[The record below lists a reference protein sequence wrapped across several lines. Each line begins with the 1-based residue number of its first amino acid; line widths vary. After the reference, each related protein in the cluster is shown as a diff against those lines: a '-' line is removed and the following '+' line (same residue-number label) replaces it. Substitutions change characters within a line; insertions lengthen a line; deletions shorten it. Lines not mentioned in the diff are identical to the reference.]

1 MNSDPYLIA
10 VGIIGKRELTDAL
23 LNDVISMLPKIIP
36 DIEAEVLDKIR
47 KQLEATIGVSMVTG
61 QGIID
66 EKQEP
71 WLEDAKSSIQW
82 TYWNAYTN
90 ELKSTGFSQNVVRVL
105 DEDTDNILD
114 ACGNANTSSAWRM
127 QGLVMGDVQSGKTA
141 SYCGLINKAA
151 DVGYKFI
158 VLLTGMIEDLRSQS
172 QERMDSGFVGRDSR
186 KILSNDREKK
196 AIGSGRFR
204 TVFPNVLT
212 SVDSDFLTANEKFM
226 RGIPLEN
233 INAPVLLVMKKNKSP
248 LENLIGFLE
257 SQIKGRGPLN
267 LPLLLIDDEADNASV
282 NSKKDEDP
290 TTINKLIREVLKRF
304 TKSTYVA
311 YTATPFA
318 NVFINPDGG
327 DLFPSDFVYS
337 LNTPSNYIG
346 AGSIFSDAGNH
357 QYQKQDIL
365 DAVPAFPYAHKKEW
379 QVPALP
385 PSLEEALQTFLISCA
400 IRDLRGE
407 PLRHRSMLINVTR
420 FTDVQDR
427 IAILVKDYIYVLTE
441 EIKQYL
447 AADTAWHK
455 HARLMQLHETWEAQY
470 ADCDHSWDEI
480 RKSLY
485 DSVASLK
492 VLTVNQKSEAGDRLN
507 FGAYKNAEKGR
518 RVIAIGGL
526 TLSRGLTLEGLCV
539 SYFYRNSKAY
549 DTLLQMGRWFGYRP
563 GYDDLCRV
571 WMDPN
576 VQDWFGHVADVIS
589 ELKLDI
595 RRMHANRYKPIDFGI
610 RVRSHPDSLIVTALN
625 KMRNT
630 KNVEVD
636 VSYSTAG
643 AETAFLPGDEQ
654 VNRKNLKHAIEFVG
668 GLGHAERIGSRCV
681 WKRKTAAEVANF
693 LNGLNISLMNMPFTT
708 DITGRDRP
716 IISFIRNNQ
725 IAALK
730 EWDVCLSQGSGE
742 EIPEFSVVDSDGN
755 HRCVRPRKRQFEK
768 VPVGSDYL
776 KLNKQR
782 VGDIT
787 DEMVDLSKPKI
798 EIAKQEWAEEVE
810 RDPGK
815 GKTVPGFM
823 YRRYRDRPLLTI
835 HIIEPSDPEEPSEA
849 ANAAQVRESDEA
861 VDSGKAADA
870 KKSRAAKKD
879 RVMKSSDIKPRLL
892 VAVGLSF
899 PKYEDRDEASRV
911 PYRLNKVALRNMG
924 LIDAEDGDDDGDD

>member
-1 MNSDPYLIA
+1 MNSDLFLVA
-10 VGIIGKRELTDAL
+10 VGIIGQRELTDAL
-23 LNDVISMLPKIIP
+23 LNDVISMLPRIIP
-36 DIEAEVLDKIR
+36 DIEADVLDKIR

-66 EKQEP
+66 QKQGP
-71 WLEDAKSSIQW
+71 WLEDAKSSTQW

-90 ELKSTGFSQNVVRVL
+90 QLKSTGFSQTVVRVL

-114 ACGNANTSSAWRM
+114 ACGNPNALSAWRM
-127 QGLVMGDVQSGKTA
+127 KGLVMGDVQSGKTA

-186 KILSNDREKK
+186 KILSDDREKK

-248 LENLIGFLE
+248 LENLIGFLD
-257 SQIKGRGPLN
+257 SQKKGHGSLN
-267 LPLLLIDDEADNASV
+267 LPLLLVDDEADNASV

-290 TTINKLIREVLKRF
+290 TTINKLIREVLTRF

-357 QYQKQDIL
+357 QHQKQDIL
-365 DAVPAFPYAHKKEW
+365 DADPAFSYGHKKE
-379 QVPALP
+379 QPVAALP

-420 FTDVQDR
+420 YTDVQDR
-427 IAILVKDYIYVLTE
+427 IAILVKEYIYVLTE

-447 AADTAWHK
+447 AADATWRK
-455 HARLMQLHETWEAQY
+455 HARLTQLHDVWAAQY
-470 ADCDHSWDEI
+470 ADCDYSWDQI

-485 DSVASLK
+485 DSVASVK

-507 FGAYKNAEKGR
+507 FGAYKSAEKGR

-549 DTLLQMGRWFGYRP
+549 DTLLQMGRWFGYRQ

-571 WMDPN
+571 WMDPD

-595 RRMHANRYKPIDFGI
+595 RRMHANGYKPFDFGM

-630 KNVEVD
+630 KIVEVD
-636 VSYSTAG
+636 ISYSTAG
-643 AETAFLPGDEQ
+643 AETAFLPEDEQ
-654 VNRKNLKHAIEFVG
+654 VNRQNLEHAIEFVES
-668 GLGHAERIGSRCV
+668 LGPTKPIGSRCF
-681 WKRKTAAEVANF
+681 WEKKPAAVVANF
-693 LNGLNISLMNMPFTT
+693 LTGLDISLMNMPFTT
-708 DITGRDRP
+708 DITGRERP
-716 IISFIRNNQ
+716 IISFIRTNQ
-725 IAALK
+725 IVALTD
-730 EWDVCLSQGSGE
+730 WDICLSQGSGKE
-742 EIPEFSVVDSDGN
+742 MAEFSVLNSDGTR
-755 HRCVRPRKRQFEK
+755 RCIRPRKRQFEK
-768 VPVGSDYL
+768 VPAGSDYL

-787 DEMVDLSKPKI
+787 DEMFDFDKT
-798 EIAKQEWAEEVE
+798 ETDAAKQEWAEEVKLDSE
-810 RDPGK
+810 K
-815 GKTVPGFM
+815 GKTVPGFI
-823 YRRYRDRPLLTI
+823 YRRYRKRPLLTI
-835 HIIEPSDPEEPSEA
+835 HIIEPSDPEESNA
-849 ANAAQVRESDEA
+849 AVDAAQVRKA
-861 VDSGKAADA
+861 GDSGKAGDA
-870 KKSRAAKKD
+870 KKNGAAKKD
-879 RVMKSSDIKPRLL
+879 RIMKSADIKSKLL

-924 LIDAEDGDDDGDD
+924 LIGDEDEDDDGDD